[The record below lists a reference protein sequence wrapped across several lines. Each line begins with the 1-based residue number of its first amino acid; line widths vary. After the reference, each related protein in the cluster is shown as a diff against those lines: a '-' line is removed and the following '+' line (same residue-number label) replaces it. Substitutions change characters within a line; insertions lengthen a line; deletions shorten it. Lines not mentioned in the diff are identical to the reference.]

1 MILPRLMDFYD
12 LSPPCPLTSC
22 RHSLHPL
29 DPLLTLQNEGRNLF
43 ILWIQDLPR
52 YGQAVCPQRQ
62 QSEYKD
68 LIPPAIDTQV
78 FRFVNSKSESLFQ
91 QRKNPRKIAWTVVY
105 RRMHKKGITEE
116 VAKKRSRRTVKH
128 QRAVVGASMD
138 AIRAKRN
145 MKPEARAAA
154 RAAAIRD
161 GKEKKKAEEAKRKS
175 EKAKTATSTARGQP
189 KISKQQAKGA
199 KKTVDAR
206 SR

>member
-1 MILPRLMDFYD
+1 
-12 LSPPCPLTSC
+12 
-22 RHSLHPL
+22 
-29 DPLLTLQNEGRNLF
+29 
-43 ILWIQDLPR
+43 
-52 YGQAVCPQRQ
+52 
-62 QSEYKD
+62 
-68 LIPPAIDTQV
+68 
-78 FRFVNSKSESLFQ
+78 
-91 QRKNPRKIAWTVVY
+91 
-105 RRMHKKGITEE
+105 MHKKGITEE